1 MQSGDKIRF
10 FFEANSF
17 DEQDQ
22 LKHSKHDCLNKIGHS
37 LHWHDPVF
45 KKITFN
51 ERVKNVAKDL
61 DFKDPAVV
69 QGMYLI
75 EFLNKI
81 ICTYLSDL
89 TKFFLGMYI
98 FKQPRIGTPVTPHQD
113 GTFLFNNPLKLVGLW
128 FPIDDAT
135 LENGCL
141 WYVPG
146 SHKLPIKS
154 RFKRSPENKMVFE
167 GKDHEMNDDDWVA
180 APVKKGT

>member
-1 MQSGDKIRF
+1 
-10 FFEANSF
+10 
-17 DEQDQ
+17 
-22 LKHSKHDCLNKIGHS
+22 
-37 LHWHDPVF
+37 
-45 KKITFN
+45 
-51 ERVKNVAKDL
+51 
-61 DFKDPAVV
+61 
-69 QGMYLI
+69 
-75 EFLNKI
+75 
-81 ICTYLSDL
+81 
-89 TKFFLGMYI
+89 MYI

-113 GTFLFNNPLKLVGLW
+113 GTFLFNDPLKLVGLW

-180 APVKKGT
+180 APVKKGTVRRQNTKCPFVIDFTGFLIFCMF

>member
-1 MQSGDKIRF
+1 MESGDKIRF

-69 QGMYLI
+69 QGMYLRTNAVFFFK

-81 ICTYLSDL
+81 IC
-89 TKFFLGMYI
+89 
-98 FKQPRIGTPVTPHQD
+98 
-113 GTFLFNNPLKLVGLW
+113 
-128 FPIDDAT
+128 
-135 LENGCL
+135 
-141 WYVPG
+141 
-146 SHKLPIKS
+146 
-154 RFKRSPENKMVFE
+154 VF
-167 GKDHEMNDDDWVA
+167 DMI
-180 APVKKGT
+180 